1 MTAPLNPV
9 AQGRTRIA
17 SAGVPLLVVSMVVIM
32 VVPLPG
38 PIIDLLLAVSI
49 SLSIMILLTAMMV
62 KEALEFSVFPTLL
75 LITTLFRLALNVS
88 TTRLILSGNG
98 ESKIIETF
106 GQFVIGGNVVIGL
119 VIFLILVVIQFAV
132 ITTGAGRVAEVSAR
146 FILDAMPGKQMAV
159 DADLNSGLIDDNE
172 ARRRRLAISREADF
186 YGSMDGASKFVKGD
200 AIAGVVIVLINLL
213 GGIAIG
219 FTQLDLGL
227 GEAALRFSLLTVGDG
242 LVSQVPALLVSV
254 ASGVIVTRAVTDEGG
269 GLGTDVWGQLLAD
282 RQTLAMASG
291 AVLVLGMVPGLPKV
305 PFLLLAAGLGFA
317 ALRRPRRGETGSGD
331 GRANAG
337 PAVAGAPGGP
347 APAGGDD
354 TTDRLVEE
362 MRVDAL
368 ALELSSDLLDLV
380 DRATGS
386 LLPRV
391 RTLRRHVAMDLGL
404 VIPLVRTSDNLTLP
418 QATYVIKV
426 HGVEAGR
433 GEAPMG
439 QVLVLAAQ
447 PEVDLP
453 GRPTTE
459 PVYGLPAAWVAE
471 HLGPQLEAMGH
482 SVIDR
487 TSVILTHLSEVI
499 RQRAA
504 DLLSRQDVHDL
515 VEAIR
520 ESAPSLAN
528 EIGNEG
534 VSYAQLHQVLA
545 ALLREGVPVRD
556 FTRIVEAVST
566 AAGRSRDVDNLVEAA
581 RRALGPAICAQ
592 LAVNGRLPALTFDPM
607 LEQQLLEAVRP
618 GESGA
623 FLALNPKVTEQ
634 LLDSAILT
642 VAEVENRGDAPVL
655 VCSAQLRPILRR
667 LFASSLPNLAVL
679 SFNELSP
686 ALSLNPV
693 GVINVDAN
701 AAAV

>member
-1 MTAPLNPV
+1 MAPLNPV
-9 AQGRTRIA
+9 AEGRTRIA
-17 SAGVPLLVVSMVVIM
+17 SAGIPLLVVSMVVIM

-38 PIIDLLLAVSI
+38 AIIDLLLAVSI
-49 SLSIMILLTAMMV
+49 SLAIMILLTAMMV
-62 KEALEFSVFPTLL
+62 KEALDFSVFPTLL

-88 TTRLILSGNG
+88 TTRLILSGHG
-98 ESKIIETF
+98 SSKIIETF
-106 GQFVIGGNVVIGL
+106 GEFVISGNVVIGL

-219 FTQLDLGL
+219 VTQLDLGL
-227 GEAALRFSLLTVGDG
+227 GEAAMRFSLLTVGDG

-269 GLGTDVWGQLLAD
+269 GLGTDVWGQLLRD
-282 RQTLAMASG
+282 RPTLSMASG
-291 AVLVLGMVPGLPKV
+291 AVLMLGLVPGLPKV
-305 PFLLLAAGLGFA
+305 PFLLLATGLGVA
-317 ALRRPRRGETGSGD
+317 ALRRPGKVARNAAAAEPRSAVSSPAAASG
-331 GRANAG
+331 
-337 PAVAGAPGGP
+337 
-347 APAGGDD
+347 AGGGDE
-354 TTDRLVEE
+354 TTERLVED

-368 ALELSSDLLDLV
+368 GLELSSDLLDLV
-380 DRATGS
+380 DRATGT

-404 VIPLVRTSDNLTLP
+404 VIPLVRTSDNLTLA

-433 GEAPMG
+433 GEAPLG
-439 QVLVLAAQ
+439 QVLVLAAR
-447 PEVDLP
+447 PDADLP

-487 TSVILTHLSEVI
+487 TSVILTHLSEII

-504 DLLSRQDVHDL
+504 DLISRQDVHDL
-515 VEAIR
+515 VDAIR

-528 EIGNEG
+528 EVGNDG
-534 VSYAQLHQVLA
+534 VSYAQLHQVLG
-545 ALLREGVPVRD
+545 ALLREGVPIRD

-566 AAGRSRDVDNLVEAA
+566 AAIRSRDLDHLVESA
-581 RRALGPAICAQ
+581 RRALGPAICSQ
-592 LAVNGRLPALTFDPM
+592 LAVNGRLPALTFDPL
-607 LEQQLLEAVRP
+607 LEQQLLEAIRQ

-623 FLALNPKVTEQ
+623 FLSLNPGITEQ
-634 LLDSAILT
+634 LLDATILT
-642 VAEVENRGDAPVL
+642 VADVENRGENPVL
-655 VCSAQLRPILRR
+655 VCSAQLRPVLRR
-667 LFASSLPNLAVL
+667 LLMSSLPNLAIL
-679 SFNELSP
+679 SFNELSGS
-686 ALSLNPV
+686 LSLNPV

>member
-1 MTAPLNPV
+1 
-9 AQGRTRIA
+9 
-17 SAGVPLLVVSMVVIM
+17 
-32 VVPLPG
+32 
-38 PIIDLLLAVSI
+38 
-49 SLSIMILLTAMMV
+49 
-62 KEALEFSVFPTLL
+62 LL

-88 TTRLILSGNG
+88 TTRLILSGHGN
-98 ESKIIETF
+98 SKIIDTF
-106 GQFVIGGNVVIGL
+106 GEFVIGGNVVIGL

-200 AIAGVVIVLINLL
+200 AIAGVIIVLINLL

-219 FTQLDLGL
+219 ITQLDLGL
-227 GEAALRFSLLTVGDG
+227 GEAAMRFSLLTVGDG

-254 ASGVIVTRAVTDEGG
+254 ASGVIVTRAVTDEEGG
-269 GLGTDVWGQLLAD
+269 FGTDLWGQLLRD
-282 RQTLAMASG
+282 RPTLSMAAT
-291 AVLVLGMVPGLPKV
+291 AVLVLGLVPGLPKL
-305 PFLLLAAGLGFA
+305 PFLLLATGLGLA
-317 ALRRPRRGETGSGD
+317 ALRRPGKAERAGGATGVALRS
-331 GRANAG
+331 AG
-337 PAVAGAPGGP
+337 PGVAAAPSPGG
-347 APAGGDD
+347 ADD

-368 ALELSSDLLDLV
+368 GLELASDLLDLV
-380 DRATGS
+380 DRATGT

-433 GEAPMG
+433 GEAPVG
-439 QVLVLAAQ
+439 QLLVLAAQ
-447 PEVDLP
+447 PEADLP

-459 PVYGLPAAWVAE
+459 PVYGLPAAWVPE

-515 VEAIR
+515 VEAMR
-520 ESAPSLAN
+520 EAAPSLAN

-556 FTRIVEAVST
+556 LVRITEAVST
-566 AAGRSRDVDNLVEAA
+566 AAIRSRDLDNLVEAA

-592 LAVNGRLPALTFDPM
+592 HSVHGRLPALTFEPL
-607 LEQQLLEAVRP
+607 LEQQLLEALRP
-618 GESGA
+618 GETGP
-623 FLALNPKVTEQ
+623 FLGLAPRVTEL
-634 LLDSAILT
+634 LLDATILT
-642 VAEVENRGDAPVL
+642 VAEVENRGESPVL
-655 VCSAQLRPILRR
+655 VCSAQLRPVLRR
-667 LFASSLPNLAVL
+667 LLMSSLPNLAVL
-679 SFNELSP
+679 SFNELGP

-693 GVINVDAN
+693 GVINVDTN
-701 AAAV
+701 AATV